1 MVLMFFVQGMGK
13 WNNSIVLRLWGSV
26 PKAEPLLVSWG

>member
-1 MVLMFFVQGMGK
+1 MVLVSFVQGMGK
-13 WNNSIVLRLWGSV
+13 LNNSIVLRLWGAV